1 MTGRRRWT
9 IAPADEEKELNLL
22 LERLADLSLLDT
34 GALLESD
41 PTLGPALAED
51 LEHALESADA
61 AVSHLMSRASRAPQ
75 D

>member
-1 MTGRRRWT
+1 
-9 IAPADEEKELNLL
+9 
-22 LERLADLSLLDT
+22 
-34 GALLESD
+34 SD

-75 D
+75 DATQRQRRAAWLAMASRLDRCATAVQLSCGVLAAR